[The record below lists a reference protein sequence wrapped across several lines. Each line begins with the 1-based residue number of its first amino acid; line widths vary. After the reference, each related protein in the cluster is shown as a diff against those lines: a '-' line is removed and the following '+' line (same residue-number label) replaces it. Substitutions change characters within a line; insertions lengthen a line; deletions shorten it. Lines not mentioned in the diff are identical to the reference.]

1 MNNKKVIK
9 DLKKKYPGKKVLE
22 GNGEIIC
29 EIKPVS
35 EDPKVSIA
43 IAVIDKTVP
52 HVHKV
57 TTETYEVIKGKL
69 YLFIDG
75 KEHVL
80 KEGETL
86 TIKPNQKHYA
96 VGDETWIKC
105 TSHPGWTFEDHILL
119 KDK

>member
-43 IAVIDKTVP
+43 IAVIDKTAP

-69 YLFIDG
+69 SLFVDG
-75 KEHVL
+75 KEHL
-80 KEGETL
+80 LEKGETL

-96 VGDETWIKC
+96 VGNETWIKC